1 MIITKLN
8 TTAKQ
13 LIKEP
18 KGILAADESTPSMN
32 ERLAKVGVEET
43 VEMRRRFREILIT
56 TQGVEQFLS
65 GIILFDETIRQS
77 DLNGRKFTD
86 ILKEKGTAIGIKVDQ
101 GTEPMPD
108 SPEEVTTK
116 GLDGLADRLEEYKQM
131 GAVFTKWRSVI
142 RIGANIPSKA
152 CLEANAYGLAQYAGI
167 VQKAGLVPILEPEV
181 LLEGDHTIEQAE
193 KVTTE
198 TLKTVFAACQKQ
210 GVDLTGLL
218 LKSSMVLPGNRSGQ
232 KATPKQIAEATIRCF
247 QNSVP
252 HEVPGIVFLSGG
264 QTPEQATANLNA
276 IAKLGQQPWQL
287 TFSFSRALEEPVL
300 EAWWGG
306 EANIEKAQE
315 VFYNVC
321 RRNSGARTGK
331 L

>member
-1 MIITKLN
+1 MNTNEIAQTLVTK
-8 TTAKQ
+8 
-13 LIKEP
+13 P
-18 KGILAADESTPSMN
+18 KGILAADESTPNMN
-32 ERLAKVGVEET
+32 KRLAKVGVEGTEET
-43 VEMRRRFREILIT
+43 RRKFREILIT

-65 GIILFDETIRQS
+65 GTILFDETIRQLDS
-77 DLNGRKFTD
+77 NGKKFTD
-86 ILKEKGTAIGIKVDQ
+86 ILREKGILIGIKVDQ
-101 GTEPMPD
+101 GTEPIPD
-108 SPEEVTTK
+108 SPDEVTTK
-116 GLDGLADRLEEYKQM
+116 GLDGLSKRLAEYKQM

-142 RIGANIPSKA
+142 RIGQNMPTKA
-152 CLEANAYGLAQYAGI
+152 CLEQNAEGLAQYAGI

-181 LLEGDHTIEQAE
+181 LLEGGHTIEQAE
-193 KVTTE
+193 EVTTE

-218 LKSSMVLPGNRSGQ
+218 LKSSMVLPGNKSGQ
-232 KATPKQIAEATIRCF
+232 KATPAQIAEATVRCF

-264 QTPEQATANLNA
+264 QTPEEATANLQA

-300 EAWWGG
+300 EAWRGTDG
-306 EANIEKAQE
+306 NVESAQE

-321 RRNSGARTGK
+321 ERNSEARVGK
-331 L
+331 G